1 MCSLPF
7 GVRFMNSIS
16 RPDMTIRGAPAIG
29 VAGAYGL
36 VFAVREKKPST
47 KEALL
52 TVLKEGK
59 QFMDGARPT
68 AVNLMW
74 ATERVL
80 REAESFQSDDYEKEM
95 IRLAQTMAD
104 EVRSRDLHNHR
115 TWKSTSGWRRT
126 EQLSFLTM
134 RT

>member
-1 MCSLPF
+1 
-7 GVRFMNSIS
+7 
-16 RPDMTIRGAPAIG
+16 MTIRGAPAIG

-52 TVLKEGK
+52 AVLREGK

-80 REAESFQSDDYEKEM
+80 REAESFQSEDYEKEM
-95 IRLAQTMAD
+95 IQLAQTMAD
-104 EVRSRDLHNHR
+104 EVRVRDPNDHR
-115 TWKSTSGWRRT
+115 TWKSTSKWRGTERRSLRT
-126 EQLSFLTM
+126 MQT
-134 RT
+134 

>member
-1 MCSLPF
+1 
-7 GVRFMNSIS
+7 
-16 RPDMTIRGAPAIG
+16 MTIRGAPAIG

-52 TVLKEGK
+52 AVLREGK

-80 REAESFQSDDYEKEM
+80 REAESFQSEDYEKEM
-95 IRLAQTMAD
+95 IQLAQTMAD
-104 EVRSRDLHNHR
+104 EVRVRDPNDHR
-115 TWKSTSGWRRT
+115 TWKSTSKWRGTERRSFRT
-126 EQLSFLTM
+126 MQT
-134 RT
+134 

>member
-1 MCSLPF
+1 
-7 GVRFMNSIS
+7 
-16 RPDMTIRGAPAIG
+16 MTIRGAPAIG

-52 TVLKEGK
+52 AVLKEGK
-59 QFMDGARPT
+59 QYMDGARPT

-80 REAESFQSDDYEKEM
+80 REAESFKSEDYEKEM
-95 IRLAQTMAD
+95 IQLAQTMAD
-104 EVRSRDLHNHR
+104 EVRLSYPVEDRTCKSINRWHR
-115 TWKSTSGWRRT
+115 TAR
-126 EQLSFLTM
+126 LSFPRMPT
-134 RT
+134 